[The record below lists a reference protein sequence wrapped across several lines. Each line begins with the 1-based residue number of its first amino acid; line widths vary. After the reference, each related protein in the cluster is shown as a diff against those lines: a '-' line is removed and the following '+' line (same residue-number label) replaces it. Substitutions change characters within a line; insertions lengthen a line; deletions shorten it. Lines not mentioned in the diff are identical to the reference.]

1 MARDYKGANMA
12 RTKEERAKFQ
22 LNFDRKKI
30 FVIRNGKKI
39 NQYDEIQANNVDTDI
54 YAVIE
59 KYHGDERAAIEA
71 MKSNIPLM
79 YGEFQNMDLKDLEL
93 RHKKNLEMWNDLP
106 LTIREQFHNNPN
118 EFAKDG
124 EKWLKEQLEQLEKTE
139 NNNTTTESNE
149 GDK

>member
-1 MARDYKGANMA
+1 MA